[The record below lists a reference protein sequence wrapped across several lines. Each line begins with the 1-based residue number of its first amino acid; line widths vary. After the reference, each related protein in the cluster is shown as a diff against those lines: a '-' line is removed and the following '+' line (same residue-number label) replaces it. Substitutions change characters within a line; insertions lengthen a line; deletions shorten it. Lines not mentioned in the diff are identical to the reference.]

1 MNNFKSKDILTNII
15 ILFLNYIILTSINF
29 EKIKLNK
36 VKNKESMFEKYS
48 LLQKINLSNKKTKV
62 NNKSKMFY
70 YCIIFQMLN

>member
-1 MNNFKSKDILTNII
+1 
-15 ILFLNYIILTSINF
+15 
-29 EKIKLNK
+29 
-36 VKNKESMFEKYS
+36 MFEKYS